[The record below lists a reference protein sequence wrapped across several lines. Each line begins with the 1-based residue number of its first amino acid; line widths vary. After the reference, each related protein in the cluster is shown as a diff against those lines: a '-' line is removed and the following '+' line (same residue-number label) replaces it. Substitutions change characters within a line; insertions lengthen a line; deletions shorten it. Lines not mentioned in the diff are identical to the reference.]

1 VRIQVD
7 PGGLQSGGYDSI
19 SQTVGSGVGG
29 MASGLSGAEGGAG
42 DASLAAAISDLAG
55 ALTTTCQAAVLSLSS
70 LGAAVAKAG
79 EHYAANE
86 AAIANAERAR

>member
-1 VRIQVD
+1 
-7 PGGLQSGGYDSI
+7 
-19 SQTVGSGVGG
+19 
-29 MASGLSGAEGGAG
+29 M
-42 DASLAAAISDLAG
+42 
-55 ALTTTCQAAVLSLSS
+55 LSLSS